1 MPYLQ
6 LFSSLFD
13 NALKLKSFLC
23 LCDLV
28 AELLSF
34 FYKLKNNHE
43 NTNQKKVLGFD
54 LMRRKNLSGIF
65 FKTSQGNF
73 LQYI

>member
-1 MPYLQ
+1 
-6 LFSSLFD
+6 
-13 NALKLKSFLC
+13 
-23 LCDLV
+23 V

-34 FYKLKNNHE
+34 FYKLKNDHE

-54 LMRRKNLSGIF
+54 LMRRENLSGIF
-65 FKTSQGNF
+65 FQTSQEDF